1 VKKGLN
7 ENMRKNILTVS
18 DLKNFHYVA
27 EAVFRGRHTVFSAE
41 TESDAHAVLSAK
53 KINLIILTP
62 SFRAGIKPQSSF
74 KFLGELRA
82 PGSRFAEVPVILAAP
97 AVTPDIISKAQKHK
111 VSEVIKLPFDPVVF
125 SAKIEETLLKFS
137 HPREH
142 PDIITGLPKKHMG
155 ELTIA
160 ELLDSG
166 KKGTLMLI
174 DLDHYSF
181 ACTNISGKAL
191 ITCRNIIQE
200 ETDDKAVLA
209 VMKGGGFVLF
219 VPDLRD
225 REKIES
231 YAARLIEKI
240 LERIKDEKIY
250 VSIGLAVSERHGKNY
265 EDLYLACDRGLGEAR
280 KHGKNMAKF
289 YRW

>member
-1 VKKGLN
+1 MK
-7 ENMRKNILTVS
+7 KNILTIS
-18 DLKNFHYVA
+18 DSKNFHYVIQA
-27 EAVFRGRHTVFSAE
+27 IFKGRHAVFTAE
-41 TESDAHAVLSAK
+41 TESDALSALAAE

-62 SFRAGIKPQSSF
+62 SLKAGLKQQSSF
-74 KFLGELRA
+74 KFLEGLRA
-82 PGSRFAEVPVILAAP
+82 SGKKFADTPVILAASNVTS
-97 AVTPDIISKAQKHK
+97 AVISKAQKNK
-111 VSEVIKLPFDPVVF
+111 VSEIIKLPFDPIVLD
-125 SAKIEETLLKFS
+125 SKAEETLLKFS

-142 PDIITGLPKKHMG
+142 PDVITGLPKKYMG

-160 ELLDSG
+160 ELLAEG
-166 KKGTLMLI
+166 KKGTLLMI

-181 ACTNISGKAL
+181 VCTSVTDKTL

-200 ETDDKAVLA
+200 EIEDKDKAVLA
-209 VMKGGGFVLF
+209 VMKGGGFLLF

-225 REKIES
+225 KEKILD

-265 EDLYLACDRGLGEAR
+265 EDLCFACDRGLGEAR

-289 YRW
+289 YSW